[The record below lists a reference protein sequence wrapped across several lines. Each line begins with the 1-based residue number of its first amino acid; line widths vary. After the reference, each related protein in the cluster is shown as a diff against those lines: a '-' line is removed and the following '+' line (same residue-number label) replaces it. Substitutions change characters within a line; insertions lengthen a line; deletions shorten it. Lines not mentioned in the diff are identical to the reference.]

1 MTTTKLRLDLNQGL
15 LEVEGSDDFV
25 REIYTDFKEQLHR
38 SGKAK
43 TPHNSQSASPPP
55 SEQAQQSS
63 PPPSPKSSSKK
74 RSSSNGSQP
83 TIVKDL
89 DLSGASKGVERLKD
103 FHASYKITSNLE
115 RNLVFL
121 YYLQNMLEISPIT
134 PNHVFTCYRDVSVK
148 VPAALVQ
155 SLRDTANRRGWIDT
169 SDTNNLKVTFP
180 GINHL
185 EHDLEKA
192 KPSA

>member
-1 MTTTKLRLDLNQGL
+1 MTITKLKLDLNHGL
-15 LEVEGSDDFV
+15 LEVEDSDDFV
-25 REIYTDFKEQLHR
+25 REIYTDFKEQLNHA
-38 SGKAK
+38 GKTK
-43 TPHNSQSASPPP
+43 TPPPSYSAAPPP
-55 SEQAQQSS
+55 SEAAQ
-63 PPPSPKSSSKK
+63 PSPSTSTKGSSKK
-74 RSSSNGSQP
+74 RASSNGAQP

-89 DLSGASKGVERLKD
+89 DLSGTSKGVERLKD
-103 FHASYKITSNLE
+103 FHASYKIASNIE

-121 YYLQNMLEISPIT
+121 YYLQNKLEISPIT